1 MSGQGRLLRVG
12 LTDNTSAQRTPQN
25 PLHLIPAAA
34 RASFVPRFGAMR
46 RPAPGEDDLTRRSV
60 DAPRAAGEVIAVS
73 GHVADAR
80 GVPQPGVL
88 LEIWNANSFGRY
100 DHPDDP
106 GRAPLDPLFAG
117 FGRALTD
124 AEGRYRFLTILPAP
138 YLARPDIDRWRP
150 AHVHLSLIGG
160 GSRLVTQMY
169 FPGDRLLAGDPSF
182 QLLGEAGARHL
193 ARPVDRKADDVSAAF
208 QFDIVAG
215 SCET

>member
-1 MSGQGRLLRVG
+1 MSALGRLLRVG
-12 LTDNTSAQRTPQN
+12 VTDNTSAQRTPRN
-25 PLHLIPAAA
+25 RLHLIPPAA
-34 RASFVPRFGAMR
+34 RASFTPRFGAMPV
-46 RPAPGEDDLTRRSV
+46 PAPGENDLTRRAIG
-60 DAPRAAGEVIAVS
+60 APRAAGEAIAVS
-73 GHVADAR
+73 GRVTDAR
-80 GVPQPGVL
+80 GIPQAGVL

-124 AEGRYRFLTILPAP
+124 AQGCYQFLTIRPAP

-169 FPGDRLLAGDPSF
+169 FPGDRLLGGDPSF
-182 QLLGEAGARHL
+182 QLLGARGPRHI
-193 ARPVDRKADDVSAAF
+193 ARPVHGTQDVSAAF
-208 QFDIVAG
+208 AFDIVAG
-215 SCET
+215 GGP